1 MQAVAHYFQ
10 LAQEYCNH
18 HLSRPRE
25 SYEHIVDDCIFTKI
39 PQCILKS
46 NEYETF
52 QGTLSPLSRID
63 AFICKKHQGQFRT
76 LVDFECGM

>member
-1 MQAVAHYFQ
+1 MARLMQAVAHYFQ

-39 PQCILKS
+39 SQCILKS

-52 QGTLSPLSRID
+52 
-63 AFICKKHQGQFRT
+63 
-76 LVDFECGM
+76 